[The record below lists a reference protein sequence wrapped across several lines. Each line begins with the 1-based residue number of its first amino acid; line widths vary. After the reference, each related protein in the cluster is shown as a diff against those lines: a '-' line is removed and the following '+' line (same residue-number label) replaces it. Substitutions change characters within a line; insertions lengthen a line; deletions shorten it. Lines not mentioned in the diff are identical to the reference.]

1 MKTKN
6 TRNTHL
12 STRVTTTLFLT
23 LLLTISSTTVTLQT
37 AIAQTSSDVT
47 AQTTLYAY
55 LNVSPNKIGVGQ
67 TLYLSFWLDKVPPTA
82 DVQYGD
88 RWENL
93 KIEITKPDGSKQE
106 LGPFTT
112 DNIGGAYTT
121 YKPDQI
127 GKYTFQFKF
136 PGQTI
141 AGKNPRPVTGSNNAF
156 TIGRTYLPAVSE
168 IIEIT
173 INKDPLQA
181 RPATP
186 FPTDQYWTRPIS
198 GLNAEWRYKVGD
210 WLGVDPGANSFEPY
224 VTGPKSGHVMWTQQI
239 AFSGVVGG
247 NFNDWNYYTG
257 LAYETKF
264 ANPVIMNG
272 RVYYR
277 LPFGTAGSGGGQRC
291 VDLRTGEIFWEIGNL
306 SISIGQNYD
315 YQSPNE
321 FGIKSY
327 LWSTGSTY
335 NAFDP
340 WTGAWLFSLA
350 NASSGTMTWGPAGD
364 ILVYLLNGANKWL
377 AMWNSSKCV
386 MSYMNEFIRNDWEW
400 RPQGRTMDW
409 RRGIE
414 WNVTVPTFNG
424 PSQQTI
430 HRIDGDVIIATTRAS
445 WAPRD
450 YTVVIGYSAVDG
462 RFLWSTN
469 RTGPPGHIISWNTY
483 QGMPAAEGVFVEFYP
498 ETMVFYGYD
507 SKTGNKLWGPTEPL
521 PDAFSMYTWQAR
533 IAYGK
538 LFVPDFGG
546 YVHAFDVHT
555 GKKLWSYY
563 LGDAGYDTPYGH
575 YTIETPLIIADGV
588 VYTSAGHA
596 YSPPIFKGATLMAL
610 NESTGELIWNIGFY
624 GDRMGIGA
632 ADGYLISYNIYD
644 GQVYCFGKGPS
655 AVRVDAP
662 MTAVTLGSSL
672 VIRGSVTDECAGA
685 KQLVSEGKFKSV
697 PAISDENQREWMEYL
712 YMLQPKPTDIKG
724 VDVDLTAID
733 PNGNFQNIGTVTTD
747 ALGNFAIDWAPP
759 VPGLYT
765 VKATF
770 KGTESYGRSEEGTAF
785 VVSEPAAPAVVTP
798 TPAPTA
804 TQPPLTPISPT
815 PVPTPV
821 SPSPTQAVNPP
832 TSAEPTTTYIAIGFV
847 VIVIVVGAA
856 ALILKRRK

>member
-1 MKTKN
+1 
-6 TRNTHL
+6 
-12 STRVTTTLFLT
+12 
-23 LLLTISSTTVTLQT
+23 
-37 AIAQTSSDVT
+37 
-47 AQTTLYAY
+47 
-55 LNVSPNKIGVGQ
+55 
-67 TLYLSFWLDKVPPTA
+67 
-82 DVQYGD
+82 
-88 RWENL
+88 
-93 KIEITKPDGSKQE
+93 
-106 LGPFTT
+106 
-112 DNIGGAYTT
+112 
-121 YKPDQI
+121 
-127 GKYTFQFKF
+127 
-136 PGQTI
+136 
-141 AGKNPRPVTGSNNAF
+141 
-156 TIGRTYLPAVSE
+156 
-168 IIEIT
+168 
-173 INKDPLQA
+173 
-181 RPATP
+181 
-186 FPTDQYWTRPIS
+186 
-198 GLNAEWRYKVGD
+198 
-210 WLGVDPGANSFEPY
+210 
-224 VTGPKSGHVMWTQQI
+224 
-239 AFSGVVGG
+239 
-247 NFNDWNYYTG
+247 
-257 LAYETKF
+257 
-264 ANPVIMNG
+264 
-272 RVYYR
+272 
-277 LPFGTAGSGGGQRC
+277 
-291 VDLRTGEIFWEIGNL
+291 
-306 SISIGQNYD
+306 
-315 YQSPNE
+315 
-321 FGIKSY
+321 
-327 LWSTGSTY
+327 
-335 NAFDP
+335 
-340 WTGAWLFSLA
+340 
-350 NASSGTMTWGPAGD
+350 
-364 ILVYLLNGANKWL
+364 
-377 AMWNSSKCV
+377 
-386 MSYMNEFIRNDWEW
+386 
-400 RPQGRTMDW
+400 
-409 RRGIE
+409 
-414 WNVTVPTFNG
+414 
-424 PSQQTI
+424 
-430 HRIDGDVIIATTRAS
+430 
-445 WAPRD
+445 
-450 YTVVIGYSAVDG
+450 
-462 RFLWSTN
+462 
-469 RTGPPGHIISWNTY
+469 
-483 QGMPAAEGVFVEFYP
+483 MPAAEGVFVEFYP

-747 ALGNFAIDWAPP
+747 ALGNFAVDWAPP